1 MLPPNQ
7 MMPAPAYPMTDQ
19 KHSNAAVMP
28 QKFWIKTFARPSGVR
43 RRLLEMQYS
52 H

>member
-1 MLPPNQ
+1 MRGFARYTSKLFHRQ
-7 MMPAPAYPMTDQ
+7 TS
-19 KHSNAAVMP
+19 KHVGSASFV